1 MINSADKELIRK
13 TLDAFDTIKDVD
25 VTREEG
31 PDCLVSFTTSFG
43 RDTAYDVELTE
54 QESGY
59 KVVLLTSAENPIMQE
74 KIGGIS
80 EEEIDSLFDHVVET
94 IRELEGN

>member
-1 MINSADKELIRK
+1 MISTTDKQLIK
-13 TLDAFDTIKDVD
+13 DTLARFDTIQDVD

-31 PDCLVSFTTSFG
+31 PDCLVSFATNFG

-54 QESGY
+54 QDSGY
-59 KVVLLTSAENPIMQE
+59 KVVLLTSSENPIMQE
-74 KIGGIS
+74 KIGGID
-80 EEEIDSLFDHVVET
+80 EEEIDSLFDHVIET

>member
-1 MINSADKELIRK
+1 MVSNAKKELIRE
-13 TLDAFDTIKDVD
+13 TLANFDTFQDVY

-54 QESGY
+54 EESGY
-59 KVVLLTSAENPIMQE
+59 KVVLLTSSENPLMQE
-74 KIGGIS
+74 KIGAID
-80 EEEIDSLFDHVVET
+80 EEQVDSLFDHVIET
-94 IRELEGN
+94 LRELEGN